1 MKEAVA
7 MNDVVLVHGLW
18 VPGVVMSPLGARL
31 AQAGFRCHRFG
42 YFGRARPLHAHAER
56 LARFARDIGPAHYVG
71 HSMGGRV
78 ILEALE
84 QDRLLQA
91 GRVLLLGAPARGCM
105 AGRRLARHAAG
116 RWFLGESEDL
126 WRESER
132 PARWTRPEPLGVIAG
147 TLPLGLARVLGRLPG
162 VNDGVVRLEETE
174 VEGMAARVVMR
185 VGHSAMLVS
194 SRVAAQAAAFLRT
207 GTFLHEA

>member
-1 MKEAVA
+1 MK
-7 MNDVVLVHGLW
+7 DVVLVHGLW

-31 AQAGFRCHRFG
+31 ARAGFRCHRFG

-56 LARFARDIGPAHYVG
+56 LARFGRDVGAAHYVG

-84 QDRLLQA
+84 QDRALQA
-91 GRVLLLGAPARGCM
+91 GRVLLLGTPARGCM
-105 AGRRLARHAAG
+105 AGRRLAGHAAG

-126 WRESER
+126 WRESDR
-132 PARWTRPEPLGVIAG
+132 HARWTRPEPLGVIAG
-147 TLPLGLARVLGRLPG
+147 TLPLGLGRVLGRLPG

-174 VEGMAARVVMR
+174 VEGMAGRVVMR
-185 VGHSAMLVS
+185 VGHSAMLFS
-194 SRVAAQAAAFLRT
+194 SRVAAQAAAFLSNGR
-207 GTFLHEA
+207 FLHDAA